1 MKKGFM
7 FFALAALAMAS
18 CNGGF
23 KQAPGGLLY
32 NIHNDKEGT
41 TIKEGDFLAVNVITK
56 NDADSVLSSTYDA
69 GNSAPV
75 LMQKPQAK
83 GDIYAALQLL
93 SEGDSATIKMN
104 IDSVFPKGQRP
115 PQLKGKYLVYEMKV
129 EKVISKGKLSDQVFQ
144 GRISEYFKKQSE
156 DFKKREP
163 ALISKYIAEKD
174 LKVTKTPSGLNYVVT
189 KQGSGPQIIEG
200 DTAVVNYTGRL
211 LSGKVFDTSVK
222 EVAEKEKI
230 ANPMRK
236 YEPIRVPVGSVGI
249 IKGWADALV
258 LLNKGA
264 KGTFVIPSSLA
275 YGEQGSPNVIPPY
288 SPLAFEI
295 EVVDVVK
302 PKAGA
307 APQAVAPAPVKK

>member
-1 MKKGFM
+1 M

-32 NIHNDKEGT
+32 NIHTDKEGA

-129 EKVISKGKLSDQVFQ
+129 EKVIAKGKLSDQVFQ
-144 GRISEYFKKQSE
+144 GRISEYFKKQGE
-156 DFKKREP
+156 ELKKREP
-163 ALISKYIAEKD
+163 VLMAKYIAD
-174 LKVTKTPSGLNYVVT
+174 NNLKVSKTASGLNYVIT

-236 YEPIRVPVGSVGI
+236 YEPIRVPVGSAGI

-275 YGEQGSPNVIPPY
+275 YGEQGSPNVIPPF

-307 APQAVAPAPVKK
+307 APVAPAPAPAKK

>member
-32 NIHNDKEGT
+32 NIHTDKEGA

-129 EKVISKGKLSDQVFQ
+129 EKVIAKGKLSDQVFQ
-144 GRISEYFKKQSE
+144 GRISEYFKKQGE
-156 DFKKREP
+156 ELKKREP
-163 ALISKYIAEKD
+163 VLMAKYIAD
-174 LKVTKTPSGLNYVVT
+174 NNLKVSKTASGLNYVIT

-236 YEPIRVPVGSVGI
+236 YEPIRVPVGSAGI

-275 YGEQGSPNVIPPY
+275 YGEQGSPNVIPPF

-307 APQAVAPAPVKK
+307 APVAPAPAPAKK

>member
-32 NIHNDKEGT
+32 NIHTDKEGA

-129 EKVISKGKLSDQVFQ
+129 EKVIAKGKLSDQVFQ
-144 GRISEYFKKQSE
+144 GRISEYFKKQGE
-156 DFKKREP
+156 ELKKREP
-163 ALISKYIAEKD
+163 VLMAKYIAD
-174 LKVTKTPSGLNYVVT
+174 NNLKVSKTASGLNYVVT

-236 YEPIRVPVGSVGI
+236 YEPIRVPVGSAGI

-307 APQAVAPAPVKK
+307 APVAPAPAPAKK